1 MEIKDVRNLV
11 ERYIR
16 IFRDAFEKKVEESS
30 DVITKEF
37 KDKIRIVVMDSSLH
51 FLSDVIVNNFSKE
64 SFTRKELIDQHH
76 TYVTQWMTKPYLTRT
91 MFEFDEDGI
100 THISQFEI
108 IIKYDA
114 IAFDLIHNL
123 DKLDVFVELYKIDA
137 CHEVGHIK
145 DNILSIEGVKWDDYT
160 KNVLSIDDKAQDE
173 YYKWE
178 RDIYESAGDHIDLET
193 LKLIKKKYY
202 MMPAEERADILGGV
216 DREAAL
222 KLIYDNYEEH
232 VDVNISVINKEKM
245 S

>member
-11 ERYIR
+11 DRYIR
-16 IFRDAFEKKVEESS
+16 IFTDAFEKKVEESS

-37 KDKIRIVVMDSSLH
+37 KDKIKIRIMDNSLH
-51 FLSDVIVNNFSKE
+51 FLSDVLVSDFSKK
-64 SFTRKELIDQHH
+64 SFTRKELFDHH
-76 TYVTQWMTKPYLTRT
+76 RTYVTQWMTKPYLTRT
-91 MFEFDEDGI
+91 MFEISKDGI
-100 THISQFEI
+100 THITQFEI

-114 IAFDLIHNL
+114 IAVDLIHNL
-123 DKLDVFVELYKIDA
+123 DKLDVFVKLYMIDA

-145 DNILSIEGVKWDDYT
+145 DNILSIEGAKWDDYN
-160 KNVLSIDDKAQDE
+160 KNVLSVDNKAQAD

-178 RDIYESAGDHIDLET
+178 NEIYKSAGDHIDLET